1 MKLKNLFY
9 LLLAL
14 PLLAVACT
22 KSTTSTE
29 EPTPEPGPQPEN
41 PKGSLTVVET
51 SIEVAFYGGDG
62 EINYSITDGA
72 EGALP
77 EVTPNADWVTNIEVG
92 SSITFTVE
100 LNDTTEERLAIV
112 VVKYGETSKDVF
124 VRQAAGYEIDVEFEA
139 TALNGEYYGTKYSQD
154 PNYFAILSKN
164 GTTGWSDLYID
175 TYYRLDIYA
184 KTPTDA
190 AAPVLPQGI
199 YAFDYLDA
207 GVGDTFGNYYSVRM
221 EPMADGNLVETKI
234 EDGVVIVTENRIE
247 AIIKFV
253 DGKTHRVVYEGALD
267 LGYLEF
273 PEPEYYSTLSE
284 DYSFEHNNGT
294 IRFFH
299 YGDYYGLGAS
309 NWTITMMLSGEPLN
323 GDYFLIDLVAD
334 SLSTTVDPNDA
345 VGTYTCVADESQAAK
360 NVFFAGG
367 MDGTNYTASWM
378 QFLVDNYVDHSRR
391 APLSDG
397 TVTVVAEGTGYRVTL
412 DCVDDNGHKIQGSFN
427 CPTVEIY
434 DNQNEM

>member
-29 EPTPEPGPQPEN
+29 EPKPEPGPQPEN
-41 PKGSLTVVET
+41 PKGELTVVET
-51 SIEVAFYGGDG
+51 SIEVAFYGGEG

-72 EGALP
+72 EGAMP
-77 EVTPNADWVTNIEVG
+77 EVTPNADWVTNVEVG

-100 LNDTTEERLAIV
+100 FNNTTEERLAIV
-112 VVKYGETSKDVF
+112 AVKYGETSKDVF

-175 TYYRLDIYA
+175 TYYRLDIYS

-199 YAFDYLDA
+199 YTFDYLDA

-221 EPMADGNLVETKI
+221 EPKADGNLDETKI
-234 EDGVVIVTENRIE
+234 EDGVIIVTENRIE

-284 DYSFEHNNGT
+284 DYSFDHNNGT

-299 YGDYYGLGAS
+299 YGDYYGVGAS
-309 NWTITMMLSGEPLN
+309 NWTITLMHSGEPLN

-334 SLSTTVDPNDA
+334 SFSTTVNPDDA
-345 VGTYTCVADESQAAK
+345 VGTYTCVADDSQAAK
-360 NVFFAGG
+360 NVFFAGS
-367 MDGTNYTASWM
+367 MDGTNYIASWM
-378 QFLVDNYVDHSRR
+378 QFLVDNFVDHSRR
-391 APLSDG
+391 APLTNG
-397 TVTVVAEGTGYRVTL
+397 TVTVVAEGTGYLVTL

-434 DNQNEM
+434 DRQNEM

>member
-29 EPTPEPGPQPEN
+29 DPKPEPGPQPEN
-41 PKGSLTVVET
+41 PKGELTVVES
-51 SIEVAFYGGDG
+51 SIEVAFYGGEG

-72 EGALP
+72 EGAMP

-100 LNDTTEERLAIV
+100 FNNTTEERLAIV
-112 VVKYGETSKDVF
+112 AVKYGETSKDVF
-124 VRQAAGYEIDVEFEA
+124 VRQAAGYEIDVEFVA

-175 TYYRLDIYA
+175 TYYRLDIYS

-199 YAFDYLDA
+199 YTFDYLDA

-221 EPMADGNLVETKI
+221 EPKADGSLIETKI
-234 EDGVVIVTENRIE
+234 EDGVIMVTENRIE

-267 LGYLEF
+267 LGYIPVE
-273 PEPEYYSTLSE
+273 EPDYYSTLT
-284 DYSFEHNNGT
+284 DDHIFNHPDGT
-294 IRFFH
+294 IRLN
-299 YGDYYGLGAS
+299 YLGDYYGIGGA
-309 NWTITMMLSGEPLN
+309 NWTVSMVLPGQNIN
-323 GDYFLIDLVAD
+323 GDYFIIDIVTD
-334 SLSTTVDPNDA
+334 SVEFNASNI
-345 VGTYTCVADESQAAK
+345 VGTYNCVAEADVAK
-360 NVFFAGG
+360 NTFIAGYYDRG
-367 MDGTNYTASWM
+367 YGSSWYFVAVENYYGTDDVAPIVDGTITIAQEGIN
-378 QFLVDNYVDHSRR
+378 FV
-391 APLSDG
+391 
-397 TVTVVAEGTGYRVTL
+397 VTF
-412 DCVDDNGHKIQGSFN
+412 DCMDDNGHKIAGTFTCSGL
-427 CPTVEIY
+427 EMY
-434 DNQNEM
+434 DDSNY